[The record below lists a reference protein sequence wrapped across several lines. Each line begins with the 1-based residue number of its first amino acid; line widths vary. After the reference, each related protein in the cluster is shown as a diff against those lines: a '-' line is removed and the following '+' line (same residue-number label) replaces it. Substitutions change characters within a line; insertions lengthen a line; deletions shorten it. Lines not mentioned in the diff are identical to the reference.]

1 MDTLNAIAENIAYQL
16 GDQFNMTLRES
27 IKDTIIIYRSK
38 MLRDSDTRNFD
49 DMALFAQNLSVPLIK
64 VDLYKEFGIGVA
76 KQALS
81 FLNVNLD
88 STITYEVL
96 RTKEKVPTPFRGK
109 LSHREPFRF
118 VGAFDGSVL
127 FHYTTI
133 GTFKYDSILPNRQH
147 VIFYIYMNGYIY
159 IINNLKDCDI
169 TNSLDIKEL
178 FISSIFDNPR
188 TAYKICDDPSIKID
202 DRPFPMSGDLLSS
215 IYNMVKKGEF
225 VPGYTKDGQSI
236 NLKPD
241 KQDDK

>member
-1 MDTLNAIAENIAYQL
+1 MDTLNSIAENIAYQL

-76 KQALS
+76 KQALN

-118 VGAFDGSVL
+118 V
-127 FHYTTI
+127 
-133 GTFKYDSILPNRQH
+133 
-147 VIFYIYMNGYIY
+147 
-159 IINNLKDCDI
+159 
-169 TNSLDIKEL
+169 
-178 FISSIFDNPR
+178 
-188 TAYKICDDPSIKID
+188 
-202 DRPFPMSGDLLSS
+202 
-215 IYNMVKKGEF
+215 
-225 VPGYTKDGQSI
+225 
-236 NLKPD
+236 
-241 KQDDK
+241 

>member
-96 RTKEKVPTPFRGK
+96 RTKEKVPTPLRHHMM
-109 LSHREPFRF
+109 HREPFRF
-118 VGAFDGSVL
+118 VGSFNGSDY
-127 FHYTTI
+127 FYYTTL
-133 GTFKYDSILPNRQH
+133 GTYKYDSILPNRLDT
-147 VIFYIYMNGYIY
+147 IFYIYINNYIY
-159 IINNLKDCDI
+159 VVNNLRKCDV
-169 TNSLDIKEL
+169 TNSLDLKEI

-188 TAYKICDDPSIKID
+188 TAYKICDDPSVKID

-215 IYNMVKKGEF
+215 IYNMVKRGEF
-225 VPGYTKDGQSI
+225 VPGYTKDGQAI